1 MPVIGDVPSVAT
13 EPVKAVATSLKVV
26 LAQVDVIV
34 VPVTTGLPA
43 GRV

>member
-1 MPVIGDVPSVAT
+1 MGDVPSVAT

-26 LAQVDVIV
+26 FAQVDVMV